1 MTNFAL
7 KFHHSPTTKFGNK
20 VDNELPDSIKKEVA
34 TEGKICIVIK
44 LIIYTICIIFFF
56 ANSYAIFKN
65 FASNTTIK
73 SQRVVPPAD
82 GYLESPA
89 LLICN
94 STPYKEPILFT
105 DRENF
110 KNNTMSKDDFFADA
124 FVVKNGSQGL
134 LNWKITSVK
143 ESVKEIS
150 TYFHGTCIM
159 IDGKWQVIESGSKCL
174 FQHSYYNYRQEKS
187 IADQFL
193 LFLASKSRYY
203 MA

>member
-7 KFHHSPTTKFGNK
+7 TLHHSPNTKFGNK

-73 SQRVVPPAD
+73 SQRVVPPAN

-105 DRENF
+105 DQENF
-110 KNNTMSKDDFFADA
+110 KNNTMSKDKFFVDA

-134 LNWKITSVK
+134 LNWKLMSIK

-150 TYFHGTCIM
+150 TFFYGTCIM
-159 IDGKWQVIESGSKCL
+159 VDGKWQVI
-174 FQHSYYNYRQEKS
+174 
-187 IADQFL
+187 
-193 LFLASKSRYY
+193 KSRLK
-203 MA
+203 MFLSIISS